1 MDKLS
6 CLDVRHGSAL
16 LLAQAMAASPEG
28 PGVAG
33 EPAPRKLVSI
43 GQLDLSSV
51 DPGTVRLE
59 AKNLEDNMSQ
69 VELDRDGRVLVEE
82 GFSGEITLIVGERR
96 AVITV
101 KIARPVAVLPI
112 VPRIPAD
119 SIAAAAYP
127 MMMCAHLTSDTP
139 SRPSS
144 KRGARAA
151 SGDKPW
157 QVRSWRGA
165 GTRPRRR

>member
-1 MDKLS
+1 M
-6 CLDVRHGSAL
+6 
-16 LLAQAMAASPEG
+16 LLAQASSATQINPQE
-28 PGVAG
+28 PGAIQ
-33 EPAPRKLVSI
+33 ETPRKLVSI

-51 DPGTVRLE
+51 DLGTIRLE

-101 KIARPVAVLPI
+101 KIAHPVAVLPI
-112 VPRIPAD
+112 VLRAPED
-119 SIAAAAYP
+119 SILAAAYP
-127 MMMCAHLTSDTP
+127 MMMSPMMCAHLTSATP

-165 GTRPRRR
+165 GARPGRR